1 MLVAWWSFVT
11 IVLLKSV
18 EGAQLIGEST
28 IYCQQAVYKD
38 AQDSAYN
45 AINKPVNVDNFTD
58 LEQYGETFAGVTP
71 VVLEPGVVTPEWL
84 DSDGGTR
91 GEAVLWVP
99 DGVSRGSPR
108 LLYVHGGGWLAGS
121 PSTDGYAPFGA
132 KMARLYGMPVLVID
146 YTLAPIG
153 NFSAIIQEVGMATNF
168 LATHEPTDLLLGN
181 QTELPVA
188 DAPPIF
194 ISGDSS
200 GGGSALSALVAQAS
214 PDGLP
219 KAEGAKLAGGVVFSP
234 WINLE
239 SNGPTY
245 YTELFGLHEKGNVLI
260 GDIYFG
266 VGATPE
272 AIVQANQDNAKLY
285 SADLQ
290 DPVANPFYAPDEW
303 LRDLAPV
310 SLHVGMS
317 ELLQSDITL
326 FATKAAKAGARRV
339 ESHLF
344 DGMWHV
350 FQMYSDGCGSGLPLV
365 LAESSL
371 NFSKQF
377 YERTLSEMSLGLQFG
392 NGGFCSVP
400 HYEYPLGQD
409 SAQGIA
415 CV

>member
-1 MLVAWWSFVT
+1 MTLLLASCL
-11 IVLLKSV
+11 LLKNV
-18 EGAQLIGEST
+18 EGAQLVGAST
-28 IYCQQAVYKD
+28 IYCQQAVYED
-38 AQDSAYN
+38 AKKSTYD
-45 AINKPVNVDNFTD
+45 AINKPVDVASFND
-58 LEQYGETFAGVTP
+58 LEQYGETFEGVTP
-71 VVLEPGVVTPEWL
+71 VVLEPGVVTPTWQ
-84 DSDGGTR
+84 DSDGVER
-91 GEAVLWVP
+91 GEAVLWLP
-99 DGVSRGSPR
+99 DGVPRGSAR
-108 LLYVHGGGWLAGS
+108 VLYVHGGAWLAGS
-121 PSTDGYAPFGA
+121 PRTDGYAPFGA
-132 KMARLYGMPVLVID
+132 KMAKLYGLPVLVID

-153 NFSAIIQEVGMATNF
+153 NFSVMIEEVGMATNF
-168 LATHEPTDLLLGN
+168 LATHEPQDLLAGN
-181 QTELPVA
+181 QTALPVA
-188 DAPPIF
+188 DEAPLF
-194 ISGDSS
+194 ISGDSA
-200 GGGSALSALVAQAS
+200 GGGTAISALVAQAS
-214 PDGLP
+214 PKGLP
-219 KAEGAKLAGGVVFSP
+219 ASKGARLAGGVVFSP

-260 GDIYFG
+260 GDINFG
-266 VGATPE
+266 FGATPE
-272 AIVQANQDNAKLY
+272 EIVQANQDNATLY

-290 DPVANPFYAPDEW
+290 DPVANPLYAPDKW
-303 LRDLAPV
+303 LRDLAPL
-310 SLHVGMS
+310 SMHVGMP
-317 ELLQSDITL
+317 EVLQSDITL

-350 FQMYSDGCGSGLPLV
+350 FEMYSDGCGSGAPLV

-377 YERTLSEMSLGLQFG
+377 YERTLSELSLGLQFG